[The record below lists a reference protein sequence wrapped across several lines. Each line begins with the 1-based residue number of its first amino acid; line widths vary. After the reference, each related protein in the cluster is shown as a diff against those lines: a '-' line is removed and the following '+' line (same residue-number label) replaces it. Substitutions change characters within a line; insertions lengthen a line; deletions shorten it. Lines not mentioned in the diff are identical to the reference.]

1 MVAVRRRS
9 PVIWSVALSVA
20 IGTVLAA
27 SIAGGPPATGT
38 AAALPNI
45 PNVPTDVPAPPH
57 VQLPKPDQSAVFNLV
72 VEGRATDELV
82 SRLEGNSSVCLVNED
97 GDVKETALYR
107 RGKGSPVQFD
117 RYGNKVIMHRVGRE
131 FDSSFAAQVTTSR
144 TASGGSHFI
153 PTLPI
158 VECPKPYELETN
170 KDCKKKFQSSANL
183 LLSYTGRRLGLAI
196 SEKSAKAK
204 PAKNECGSDPQT
216 GISSAFE
223 LAWPLSP
230 KLEPSAAGALNPK
243 AIFGHRKSFAI
254 LLRSSDVGKKQERA
268 RMPSYGQLHGSET
281 EAAFNE
287 ATVRLI
293 RLPGG

>member
-1 MVAVRRRS
+1 
-9 PVIWSVALSVA
+9 LSVA
-20 IGTVLAA
+20 VSVAFGTVLAA
-27 SIAGGPPATGT
+27 GFAGGSLTTGT

-45 PNVPTDVPAPPH
+45 PNIPNLPTDVPGPPH

-72 VEGRATDELV
+72 VEGTATDELV
-82 SRLEGNSSVCLVNED
+82 SRLEGNSGVCLVNED
-97 GDVKETALYR
+97 GDVNETATYR

-131 FDSSFAAQVTTSR
+131 FDSSFAAQVTTVR

-158 VECPKPYELETN
+158 VECPKPYELSSNT
-170 KDCKKKFQSSANL
+170 DCKKKFQSSANM
-183 LLSYTGRRLGLAI
+183 LLSYTGRRLGLAL

-204 PAKNECGSDPQT
+204 QAKNECGSDPQT

-223 LAWPLSP
+223 LAWPVSP

-243 AIFGHRKSFAI
+243 AIFGHQKSFSI
-254 LLRSSDVGKKQERA
+254 LLRSSDRGIKQKRE
-268 RMPSYGQLHGSET
+268 RMPGYGQLHGSEK
-281 EAAFNE
+281 ESAFNE

-293 RLPGG
+293 RMPGG